1 MIELQL
7 ENHPSGYRVGSFAD
21 NAIVIGE
28 VRYTTSLIVTPEQVV
43 PDWPPQ
49 HLDQLTVD
57 DLGMILALGPELIL
71 VGTGNALRF
80 PDSVILKGVIRA
92 GIGIDFMD
100 SRAVCRTYNI
110 LAAEGRRV
118 AAGVII
124 NRSASVR

>member
-1 MIELQL
+1 MELQL
-7 ENHPSGYRVGSFAD
+7 ENQPSGYRVSSFVD
-21 NAIVIGE
+21 NAVVIGE
-28 VRYTTSLIVTPEQVV
+28 VRYTASLIVTPEQVV

-49 HLDQLTVD
+49 YLDKLTVE
-57 DLGMILALGPELIL
+57 DLGMILALEPELIL

-80 PDSVILKGVIRA
+80 PDSGILKGVMRA
-92 GIGIDFMD
+92 GIGIDFMG

-124 NRSASVR
+124 NRSASAR